1 MAVYATLG
9 DAATAAAERDITV
22 YTVGHSNH
30 SFNKMVGLLRK
41 YSIQVLVD
49 VRSVPRSRWAPWFNK
64 KNLETAIPQLGIEY
78 QYAGNHLGGL
88 PNDPAYYKPN
98 AQRRRKADPVTV
110 ADYDKMA
117 RQSWFHEA
125 IDALLEV
132 ASRRRTAI
140 MCAEENPQKC
150 HRSQLVGRTLVTKGA
165 KVLHIRGNGRLHD
178 DFPPMPAYP

>member
-1 MAVYATLG
+1 MKPMSRTI
-9 DAATAAAERDITV
+9 EV
-22 YTVGHSNH
+22 YTVGHSRH
-30 SFNKMVGLLRK
+30 TLAHIAKLLQKHRIK
-41 YSIQVLVD
+41 VLVD
-49 VRSVPRSRWAPWFNK
+49 VRSHPRSRWVPWFNRR
-64 KNLETAIPQLGIEY
+64 NLETAIPKLGIEY

-88 PNDPAYYKPN
+88 PDDQAYYKPN
-98 AQRRRKADPVTV
+98 PQRRRKADPVTV

-140 MCAEENPQKC
+140 LCAEESPQKC

-165 KVLHIRGNGRLHD
+165 KVLHIRGNGELE
-178 DFPPMPAYP
+178 PQSGC